1 MGVCEENCDFI
12 SYNTE
17 TGKAVCSCGI
27 KTEIPFMDNVKIDKD
42 VLLNSFTDISNI
54 ANTKMMTCYKTVFQ
68 IKNILKN
75 IGFFIYASLII
86 LNLLLLL
93 YFLIKDYKK
102 LKKKINTIRLSNSN
116 DKNNIKNK
124 KVKNRKKIEINFEK
138 NKRIEN
144 RKSSE
149 RKLSKKKIIN
159 FKRNSVHISKNINR
173 NNSHLNKKKENI
185 IQLKNN
191 NSIKNVKENKSN
203 KPILFCRKKSKK
215 ELSAIKKKIL
225 ISNLNIRELNS
236 MTYKNALLYDKRT
249 FIDYYFS
256 LLKSNHIVLYI
267 FYHDDYNSTIIKLSL
282 LIFNLATYISVN
294 SLFFNDS
301 TMHKIYTDHGS
312 FNFIYQL
319 PQIIYSAII
328 SAVLNS
334 LIKLIGLTEANVLKM
349 KKMTNINQKF
359 KNLFII
365 IKIKFTIFFIMNFL
379 FLSLFCYYVTCFCGI
394 YRNTQTHLL
403 KDSLFSFITS
413 LLTPFGIYLVPA
425 MFRILALKYHKKYLY
440 RFSKLLQML

>member
-1 MGVCEENCDFI
+1 
-12 SYNTE
+12 
-17 TGKAVCSCGI
+17 
-27 KTEIPFMDNVKIDKD
+27 
-42 VLLNSFTDISNI
+42 
-54 ANTKMMTCYKTVFQ
+54 
-68 IKNILKN
+68 
-75 IGFFIYASLII
+75 
-86 LNLLLLL
+86 
-93 YFLIKDYKK
+93 
-102 LKKKINTIRLSNSN
+102 
-116 DKNNIKNK
+116 
-124 KVKNRKKIEINFEK
+124 
-138 NKRIEN
+138 
-144 RKSSE
+144 
-149 RKLSKKKIIN
+149 
-159 FKRNSVHISKNINR
+159 
-173 NNSHLNKKKENI
+173 
-185 IQLKNN
+185 
-191 NSIKNVKENKSN
+191 
-203 KPILFCRKKSKK
+203 
-215 ELSAIKKKIL
+215 
-225 ISNLNIRELNS
+225 

-379 FLSLFCYYVTCFCGI
+379 LLSLFCYYVSCFCGI